1 MNKISCNVIQDLL
14 PLYMDQ
20 VVSEDSRILVEE
32 HLKECQKCRTCL
44 SEMGAEVPI
53 SYDEEQR
60 EKARQELKNF
70 QKFLSRKKRKIVVLS
85 VVLVLAVVTALV
97 IFLNQ
102 TVISIKFEE
111 AGIEILEE
119 DREKVTYR
127 TNIPGNYT
135 WVTEYSRETGTMVVS
150 FEQSLWERYIS
161 GLFRPF
167 DQIQIILKKDIIKEI
182 YQDRDGTQS
191 LIWEATPQEKE
202 RYFAQ
207 DLNQPLG

>member
-20 VVSEDSRILVEE
+20 AVSEDSRILVEE

-44 SEMGAEVPI
+44 SEMEAEVPI

-60 EKARQELKNF
+60 EKAKQELKNF
-70 QKFLSRKKRKIVVLS
+70 QKFLSRKKRKIVVFS
-85 VVLVLAVVTALV
+85 VALVLAVFTALV

-135 WVTEYSRETGTMVVS
+135 WVTEYSRETGIMVVS
-150 FEQSLWERYIS
+150 FEQSLWDRYIS

-202 RYFAQ
+202 RYLAQ
-207 DLNQPLG
+207 DLSQPLG

>member
-1 MNKISCNVIQDLL
+1 MALATPDWRL
-14 PLYMDQ
+14 
-20 VVSEDSRILVEE
+20 R
-32 HLKECQKCRTCL
+32 RTIIF
-44 SEMGAEVPI
+44 M
-53 SYDEEQR
+53 
-60 EKARQELKNF
+60 
-70 QKFLSRKKRKIVVLS
+70 
-85 VVLVLAVVTALV
+85 LAVFTALV

-135 WVTEYSRETGTMVVS
+135 WVTEYSRETGIMVVS
-150 FEQSLWERYIS
+150 FEQSLWDRYIS

-207 DLNQPLG
+207 DLSQPLG

>member
-44 SEMGAEVPI
+44 SEMEAEVPI

-60 EKARQELKNF
+60 EKAKQELKNF
-70 QKFLSRKKRKIVVLS
+70 QKFLSRKKRKIVAFS
-85 VVLVLAVVTALV
+85 VVLVLAVFTALV

-135 WVTEYSRETGTMVVS
+135 WVTEYSRETGIMVVS
-150 FEQSLWERYIS
+150 FEQSLWDRYIYPDYS
-161 GLFRPF
+161 DPLIRFR
-167 DQIQIILKKDIIKEI
+167 
-182 YQDRDGTQS
+182 
-191 LIWEATPQEKE
+191 
-202 RYFAQ
+202 
-207 DLNQPLG
+207 